1 MDNRIIIASLIV
13 GLLAISFLIEAGNKL
28 KLRKKVKSEWGR
40 WPYLNNDNNEKSLKK
55 AYEQL
60 QAYNTK
66 ESYID
71 DLTWKDLDLFEVFKL
86 INHTYSSVGSE
97 GLYKRLRSFDLNGDD
112 QKRIETLIQFY
123 TDNPNKREKIQYTFA
138 QLGKQT
144 NNNAVKHLT
153 EQSKKQFFHFGLY
166 ILLVLLPLI
175 GLALFFLGY
184 SEQGVSITVGSVLF
198 NLVYSQMKK
207 VGIGSELASMNYLVR
222 TISTAKNLSKVDTPL
237 KDEIKVNIKPLKRIL
252 TFSFAFRIGGNN
264 EGEILFDYLNM
275 LFMLPFI
282 SYHFVFNNLK
292 KHEKEALKIWE
303 LLGEMESA
311 GAILNYRLIS
321 ELHCQPVFN
330 TDDEVKAEESYHP
343 LIEDPV
349 VNPVSWHKN
358 TLVSGSNAS
367 GKSTYVKS
375 IALNCI
381 LAQTIYTCT
390 ASSFAMK
397 RGHILTSMAVEDDVM
412 KGDSYFIAEI
422 KSLKRV
428 LSKVMTGERCYC
440 FIDEILK
447 GTNTV
452 ERIAASASIIKWL
465 TDSPSLAFVATHDI
479 ELTEL
484 LKDTCDNVHFQETVT
499 PENGIEFDYQLRS
512 GPSTTRNALE
522 LLSVMQF
529 PESVVSEAKG
539 NAAHFDETKNWLL

>member
-1 MDNRIIIASLIV
+1 MDNRLVVVGFIIALLI
-13 GLLAISFLIEAGNKL
+13 ISFLIEVNNRR
-28 KLRKKVKSEWGR
+28 KLRKKVRDKWGK
-40 WPYLNNDNNEKSLKK
+40 WPYLNKEDNEKSLKK
-55 AYEQL
+55 AYEQMN
-60 QAYNTK
+60 ARINK
-66 ESYID
+66 DSYID
-71 DLTWKDLDLFEVFKL
+71 DLTWKDLDMFEVFKL
-86 INHTYSSVGSE
+86 MNHTYSSVGSE
-97 GLYKRLRSFDLNGDD
+97 ALYKRLRSFDLNGND
-112 QKRIETLIQFY
+112 QKRIETIIKYY
-123 TDNPNKREKIQYTFA
+123 TDHPEKRERIEYSFA
-138 QLGKQT
+138 QLGKQD
-144 NNNAVKHLT
+144 NNYAVQRLT
-153 EQSKKQFFHFGLY
+153 EQAKKTYFHFGIY
-166 ILLVLLPLI
+166 ILLGILPIIGLVLLL
-175 GLALFFLGY
+175 LGY
-184 SEQGVSITVGSVLF
+184 SQMGLSITVGSVLF
-198 NLVYSQMKK
+198 NLIYSQMQK
-207 VGIGSELASMNYLVR
+207 VSIGSELASMNYLVR
-222 TISTAKNLSKVDTPL
+222 TISTAKRLSKFDTPI
-237 KDEIKVNIKPLKRIL
+237 KDEIQANIKPLKRIL

-303 LLGEMESA
+303 LLGGLEAA
-311 GAILNYRLIS
+311 GAILNYRLVS

-330 TDDEVKAEESYHP
+330 TDDDVKAEESYHP
-343 LIEDPV
+343 LIEEPV
-349 VNPVSWHKN
+349 VNPVSWDKN

-381 LAQTIYTCT
+381 LAQTIYTCSA
-390 ASSFAMK
+390 ASFSMK
-397 RGHILTSMAVEDDVM
+397 RGHILTSMAVEDDVL

-428 LSKVMTGERCYC
+428 LSKVMTQERCYC

-484 LKDTCDNVHFQETVT
+484 LKATCDNVHFQETVT

-522 LLSVMQF
+522 LLNVMDF
-529 PESVVSEAKG
+529 PELVVSEAKAK
-539 NAAHFDETKNWLL
+539 AAYFDDTKNWK